1 MVLQVMNQKVKIIKG
16 GSHKEPELDRPEE
29 PRPPTT
35 QEITTTLK
43 LWVSEFKERRRTDE
57 QNTRIT
63 HKVILTSASQ
73 T

>member
-1 MVLQVMNQKVKIIKG
+1 MNNKIKIIKRG
-16 GSHKEPELDRPEE
+16 NRIEPELDRPEE

-57 QNTRIT
+57 QNIRNTN
-63 HKVILTSASQ
+63 KLILT
-73 T
+73 TLR

>member
-1 MVLQVMNQKVKIIKG
+1 MNNKIKIIKRG
-16 GSHKEPELDRPEE
+16 NRKEPELDRPEE

-57 QNTRIT
+57 QNIRNTN
-63 HKVILTSASQ
+63 KLILT
-73 T
+73 TLR